1 MTDWFRS
8 VGLPAVLGAV
18 VVLLL
23 VVGRGTAQ
31 DYPEH
36 RAQMVDRQIAARG
49 VSDADVL
56 EAMRRVPRHE
66 FVPEAYRSS
75 AYRDRPLPIGRG
87 QTISQPYIVALMTQ
101 ALLLADGVSV
111 LEVGTGSGYQ
121 AAVLAACGARVF
133 SVERIP
139 ELHREARDTLREAD
153 YLDRV
158 RLRVGDGSRGWP
170 EHAPFDRVLLTAAAR
185 ELPHPLAEQLAPGGL
200 LVAPVGGAALQHIYR
215 YRKGP
220 EGEMAREE
228 LEGARFVPLIR
239 DEDSEG

>member
-87 QTISQPYIVALMTQ
+87 QTISQPYIVAYMT
-101 ALLLADGVSV
+101 AAIEPDSTDRV

-121 AAVLAACGARVF
+121 AAVLAEIVDQVKT
-133 SVERIP
+133 VEIVP
-139 ELHREARDTLREAD
+139 ELGREARARLERLGYGNVD
-153 YLDRV
+153 V
-158 RLRVGDGSRGWP
+158 RIGNGYRGWS
-170 EHAPFDRVLLTAAAR
+170 EHAPYDAIVVTAAPESIPDALIR
-185 ELPHPLAEQLAPGGL
+185 QLAPGGRM
-200 LVAPVGGAALQHIYR
+200 VVPVGPRSAAQELTLV
-215 YRKGP
+215 RKQTDGTIQRRTLTP
-220 EGEMAREE
+220 V
-228 LEGARFVPLIR
+228 RFVPMV
-239 DEDSEG
+239 DPPE